1 MSNLYFVHGR
11 AGNLEEQME
20 EDNYYDFKTSLD
32 LLLLLETFALFHW
45 FRIYGFFETHCTHTH
60 MFEAEIDLTSQG
72 HPWQV

>member
-20 EDNYYDFKTSLD
+20 EDSYYDFKPSLD
-32 LLLLLETFALFHW
+32 LLLLLETFTLSHW
-45 FRIYGFFETHCTHTH
+45 FPIYGFFETHCTHTH

>member
-20 EDNYYDFKTSLD
+20 EDSNYDFKTSLD
-32 LLLLLETFALFHW
+32 LLLLLEAFALVHC
-45 FRIYGFFETHCTHTH
+45 FRIYGFFETRCTHTQR
-60 MFEAEIDLTSQG
+60 FEAEIDLTSQG

>member
-20 EDNYYDFKTSLD
+20 EDSYYDFKTSLD
-32 LLLLLETFALFHW
+32 LLLLLDTFALFHC
-45 FRIYGFFETHCTHTH
+45 FRIYGFFLNTFHPHPR
-60 MFEAEIDLTSQG
+60 FEAEIDLTSQG